1 MTTPVPNAT
10 PEQMRALADFNT
22 RFYGPPRTPS
32 GSPTI
37 PGLPPGLG
45 LPPVAPQIDPDF
57 GRQQRPPG
65 LPPGLGSPPGLPPGL
80 GSPPGLPPA
89 PGPGLDL
96 IRQMRLSKQ
105 QRPRG
110 LPPLTVDP
118 VQDMEA
124 YVRQQRE
131 IPRLGGRAGTPEFDT
146 FMEQFTRPGGAP
158 PGMPPG
164 LPPGLPPGMPPGWG
178 ALPVGVPFAAG
189 TPQFDTFMEKFT
201 RPGGAPPG
209 MPPGL
214 PPVGAPI
221 VPPGMSPGLPPQ
233 RITSGSM
240 EKWLAPAP
248 SPVQPAIGLGGAGVG
263 ANPGPAFPGLFRTPS
278 LPSSPLGAGL
288 QPAIGTPGG
297 QMPSPQQQAMAPL
310 PFPNQFTGLG
320 QGNIPSG
327 GLGTFGNA
335 FSNTLQWPFGPR

>member
-37 PGLPPGLG
+37 
-45 LPPVAPQIDPDF
+45 
-57 GRQQRPPG
+57 PG

-164 LPPGLPPGMPPGWG
+164 LPP
-178 ALPVGVPFAAG
+178 
-189 TPQFDTFMEKFT
+189 
-201 RPGGAPPG
+201 
-209 MPPGL
+209 
-214 PPVGAPI
+214 VGAPI

-240 EKWLAPAP
+240 ERWSAPAP